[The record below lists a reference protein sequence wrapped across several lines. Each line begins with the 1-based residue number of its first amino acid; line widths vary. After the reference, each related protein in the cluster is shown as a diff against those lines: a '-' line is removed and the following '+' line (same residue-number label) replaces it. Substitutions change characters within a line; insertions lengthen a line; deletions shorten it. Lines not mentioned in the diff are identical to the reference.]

1 MGVKGL
7 KEHEFLQFL
16 LWLDKTDVM
25 LWYPIDFMVGNIHF
39 FINWKENENSLYK
52 CHEFGRE
59 SGLLLHSMPGSH
71 SPLIF
76 ADFVTP
82 FFTDM
87 KFFLKWKSTNSIN
100 STQQWNFLLNPHV
113 NHFQGGRQHA
123 ICNWIDGS
131 LYYFVPA
138 TPAANLVDVPKEP
151 EFVIFASYS
160 HPPNMPMR
168 HSVLKEMVSTW
179 RSAA

>member
-1 MGVKGL
+1 M
-7 KEHEFLQFL
+7 
-16 LWLDKTDVM
+16 
-25 LWYPIDFMVGNIHF
+25 
-39 FINWKENENSLYK
+39 YK

-71 SPLIF
+71 SPF
-76 ADFVTP
+76 SDFVWHLSSQTW
-82 FFTDM
+82 
-87 KFFLKWKSTNSIN
+87 KFFLLKSTNSIN
-100 STQQWNFLLNPHV
+100 STQQCNFVLNPHV
-113 NHFQGGRQHA
+113 NESLPRWPPACYLQL
-123 ICNWIDGS
+123 NWWITI
-131 LYYFVPA
+131 YYFVPA